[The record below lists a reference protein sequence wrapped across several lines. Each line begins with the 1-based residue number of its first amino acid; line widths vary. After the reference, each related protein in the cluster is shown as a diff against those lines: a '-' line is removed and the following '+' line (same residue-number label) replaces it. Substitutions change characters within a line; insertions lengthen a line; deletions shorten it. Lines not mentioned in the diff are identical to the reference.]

1 MSALPASPHND
12 ADVNTSLRL
21 ELADEAASQRF
32 GEALAASLPA
42 RAVVHLEGD
51 LGAGKTTL
59 ARALLRALGV
69 QGAIKS
75 PTYTLIER
83 YPVDGGE
90 VAHLDLYRIADPEE
104 LSFLGL
110 DELADTARLWLVEW
124 PARGAHFLPGA
135 DLWVGLTVQ
144 GSGRTAKL
152 RALSPVGA
160 SWLAELARKCN
171 EFQ

>member
-1 MSALPASPHND
+1 MSTGASSSPR
-12 ADVNTSLRL
+12 LQL
-21 ELADEAASQRF
+21 ELADEPASQEL
-32 GEALAASLPA
+32 GAALATTLPP

-83 YPVDGGE
+83 YPVAGGE

-110 DELADTARLWLVEW
+110 DELADSARLWLIEW
-124 PARGAHFLPGA
+124 PRRGAHFLPAA
-135 DLWVGLTVQ
+135 DLSVRLGVQ
-144 GSGRTAKL
+144 GSGRIAE
-152 RALSPVGA
+152 LSAGTPVGTA
-160 SWLAELARKCN
+160 WLSVLGKKLLGSMA
-171 EFQ
+171 